1 MPVSDQGVNLDHFML
16 IPRVLIFLN
25 RGNNILLLKG
35 AKDKRLWAGLY
46 NGIGGH
52 IEQGE
57 SINAAV
63 NRELREETGL
73 ISQNIWLCGFITI
86 DTQTNPGVII
96 FVYKGESTG
105 GNLISS
111 NEGLLEWVEQSQLI
125 HLPLVGD
132 LPALLPKIIAM
143 KQGDFPFIAHS
154 SYNELGKIA
163 VSFL

>member
-16 IPRVLIFLN
+16 IPRVLIFLT

-57 SINAAV
+57 SIISAV
-63 NRELREETGL
+63 NRELHEETGL
-73 ISQNIWLCGFITI
+73 NSQILWLCGIITI
-86 DTQTNPGVII
+86 DTQTNPGVVI
-96 FVYKGESTG
+96 FIYKGESTED
-105 GNLISS
+105 NLISS
-111 NEGLLEWVEQSQLI
+111 NEGLLEWVEQSQLM

-132 LPALLPKIIAM
+132 LPTLLPKIIAM
-143 KQGDFPFIAHS
+143 KQGDFPFIANI

-163 VSFL
+163 VSLC